1 MRRSNRL
8 FEIIQILRAAERPLT
23 ADALARKLEV
33 STRTIYRDISAL
45 QMMSTPIEGEPGI
58 GYVMRRGY
66 NLPPLNFDLEEIEA
80 LRVGL
85 ALLSRT
91 GDSALQRAARR
102 IHEKV
107 EALHGPADW
116 LLVAPWG
123 APPDDPAK
131 GCVQVST
138 LRDAI
143 RGERKLRLT
152 YHNEHGCRT
161 VRIVRPLALVYHL
174 ECVML
179 ACWCELRAGFRHFRT
194 DRIYGCDV
202 LAERFVGQGDALR
215 GVWPDQNRW
224 DAAPEEMAEPI

>member
-8 FEIIQILRAAERPLT
+8 FEIIQILRAANRPMT
-23 ADALARKLEV
+23 ADTLAQQLEV

-58 GYVMRRGY
+58 GYVMRKGY

-91 GDSALQRAARR
+91 GDSALLRAGRR
-102 IHEKV
+102 IHEKID
-107 EALHGPADW
+107 ALHGPADW
-116 LLVAPWG
+116 LQVAPWG
-123 APPDDPAK
+123 AAPDDPAK
-131 GCVQVST
+131 GCVSVSV

-143 RGERKLRLT
+143 RSERKLELT
-152 YHNEHGCRT
+152 YHDEKDCRT
-161 VRIVRPLALVYHL
+161 VRTVRPLALVYHL

-194 DRIYGCDV
+194 DRIYGCCLLDQYF
-202 LAERFVGQGDALR
+202 AGQGDALR
-215 GVWPDQNRW
+215 AIWPDQNRW
-224 DAAPEEMAEPI
+224 DAALPGVADTL